1 MLTTK
6 RYEYM
11 SFDKV
16 RIHPLISNHRP
27 LHPDKVA
34 HLERD
39 ILTNGLIEPLIV
51 WERSD
56 GDYYVVGGFHRLAAI
71 EAIRAKHA
79 GYFDQIDVRVV
90 SGDLDEMRAVNLKL
104 NADRLDTKITDYF
117 ETVLYL
123 NNANWSKE
131 RIADF
136 LDKSV
141 TWLEEI
147 LRFAPGIDAR
157 LRTMLE
163 EGKVSWNK
171 AKAIC
176 RQILAAPPRKEREV
190 ADKLIEQLEKS
201 KDRIRSNKRPLSPQR
216 AMKRLREAFK
226 QNPKR
231 HYSID
236 LEELLCLFMVLWGK
250 EYTESHVEK
259 VRRAFPGLMDE
270 ESAGNSP
277 TGFRRASVLSP

>member
-27 LHPDKVA
+27 LQADKVA

-39 ILTNGLIEPLIV
+39 ILENGLLEPLIV

-56 GDYYVVGGFHRLAAI
+56 GNYYVVGGFHRLAAI
-71 EAIRAKHA
+71 EAIRAKHG
-79 GYFDQIDVRVV
+79 GYFDQVDVRVV
-90 SGDLDEMRAVNLKL
+90 SGELDEMRAVNLKL

-123 NNANWSKE
+123 SNAHWTKE
-131 RIADF
+131 RIAGF

-147 LRFAPGIDAR
+147 LRFAPGMDAR

-163 EGKVSWNK
+163 AGKVSWNK

-176 RQILAAPPRKEREV
+176 RQILAAPPGKQRDV
-190 ADKLIEQLEKS
+190 ADKLIRKLENKDGIRHNKRLLSPKKAIKRLAEQLEKNPETRHTL
-201 KDRIRSNKRPLSPQR
+201 DVEDVLS
-216 AMKRLREAFK
+216 
-226 QNPKR
+226 
-231 HYSID
+231 
-236 LEELLCLFMVLWGK
+236 LFMMLWGK
-250 EYTESHVEK
+250 EYTESHVER
-259 VRRAFPGLMDE
+259 VRMAFPGLMDTE
-270 ESAGNSP
+270 G
-277 TGFRRASVLSP
+277 R

>member
-16 RIHPLISNHRP
+16 RIHPLISNYRP

-39 ILTNGLIEPLIV
+39 ILTNGLLEPLIV

-71 EAIRAKHA
+71 GAIRAKHA
-79 GYFDQIDVRVV
+79 GYFHQIDVRVV
-90 SGDLDEMRAVNLKL
+90 SGELDEMRAVNLKL

-147 LRFAPGIDAR
+147 LRFAPGMDPR
-157 LRTMLE
+157 LRTLLE
-163 EGKVSWNK
+163 AGQVSWNK

-176 RQILAAPPRKEREV
+176 RQILAAPPGKKRDV
-190 ADKLIEQLEKS
+190 ADNLIADL
-201 KDRIRSNKRPLSPQR
+201 NKRQGSTIWLK
-216 AMKRLREAFK
+216 AW
-226 QNPKR
+226 
-231 HYSID
+231 SI
-236 LEELLCLFMVLWGK
+236 
-250 EYTESHVEK
+250 
-259 VRRAFPGLMDE
+259 
-270 ESAGNSP
+270 
-277 TGFRRASVLSP
+277 

>member
-27 LHPDKVA
+27 LQPEKVA

-39 ILTNGLIEPLIV
+39 ILENGLLEPLIV

-90 SGDLDEMRAVNLKL
+90 SGELDEMRAVNLKL

-123 NNANWSKE
+123 SNANWSKE
-131 RIADF
+131 RIAGF

-147 LRFAPGIDAR
+147 LRFAPGMDPR

-163 EGKVSWNK
+163 ASKVSWNK

-176 RQILAAPPRKEREV
+176 RQILAAPPGKEKEV
-190 ADKLIEQLEKS
+190 ADKFIEQLEKN
-201 KDRIRSNKRPLSPQR
+201 IRRNKRPLSPRR
-216 AMKRLREAFK
+216 AIKRLSEAFK

-231 HYSID
+231 HYSVD

-250 EYTESHVEK
+250 EYTESHVERA
-259 VRRAFPGLMDE
+259 RRAFPGLMDE
-270 ESAGNSP
+270 ESARDSP
-277 TGFRRASVLSP
+277 TRFRRASLLSP